1 MKFLKLQVENF
12 MAIASAE
19 VELDQRGLVLIQGV
33 NSGDTSA
40 ASNGAGKSTLMN
52 SLMWCLYGE
61 TAHGVKGDDVLSTG
75 HEKNCRVMVTVEDEG
90 KKYAIIRHRKHKEFK
105 NRLIVRGEDGDMTK
119 GKDTLTQTFV
129 ERLIGASKEVFMAS
143 IYASQE
149 AMPDLP
155 GMSDKSL
162 KTIVEEAAGVDR
174 LTRAYAIAR
183 ERANAAAAR
192 MDVTKSKMDACLT
205 LIETAQSEIEAAKA
219 SSESWERDRGER
231 LDKARADLA
240 GAEVTLSE
248 VEMEIRSLP
257 EQIRDTENAIA
268 GERSNPPYSKI
279 TPWIDAAIREQARGV
294 TTVMLIPQSLD
305 TQWYERAAE
314 CANETVILSGGR
326 VAFVEPDVELG
337 LVEVNINPGGS
348 MLLIFRG
355 YCQEAGHTISKIP
368 LAVMK
373 KLGGY
378 DPANVVRKKR
388 PRKKAA

>member
-1 MKFLKLQVENF
+1 MTTIV
-12 MAIASAE
+12 
-19 VELDQRGLVLIQGV
+19 GGV
-33 NSGDTSA
+33 DI
-40 ASNGAGKSTLMN
+40 
-52 SLMWCLYGE
+52 E
-61 TAHGVKGDDVLSTG
+61 STG
-75 HEKNCRVMVTVEDEG
+75 LDFTSGHKIIEI
-90 KKYAIIRHRKHKEFK
+90 AITRYELETQKH
-105 NRLIVRGEDGDMTK
+105 ID
-119 GKDTLTQTFV
+119 
-129 ERLIGASKEVFMAS
+129 
-143 IYASQE
+143 
-149 AMPDLP
+149 
-155 GMSDKSL
+155 SL
-162 KTIVEEAAGVDR
+162 
-174 LTRAYAIAR
+174 
-183 ERANAAAAR
+183 
-192 MDVTKSKMDACLT
+192 
-205 LIETAQSEIEAAKA
+205 
-219 SSESWERDRGER
+219 
-231 LDKARADLA
+231 
-240 GAEVTLSE
+240 
-248 VEMEIRSLP
+248 EMRF
-257 EQIRDTENAIA
+257 
-268 GERSNPPYSKI
+268 NPPYSKI